1 MKMGQTPFWNNFGTV
16 DLKTEILEH
25 RPGTPG
31 GFFMPSSGAAHPQ
44 SLIYSLS
51 EVIPAVNVYNPL

>member
-16 DLKTEILEH
+16 GPKTEILEH

-31 GFFMPSSGAAHPQ
+31 GFFMPFYGAAHQQYTPLPWLCFPQ
-44 SLIYSLS
+44 
-51 EVIPAVNVYNPL
+51 

>member
-16 DLKTEILEH
+16 ALKTEILEH

-31 GFFMPSSGAAHPQ
+31 GFFYAFFRSSTSAMHSVALALF
-44 SLIYSLS
+44 SSMMWL
-51 EVIPAVNVYNPL
+51 